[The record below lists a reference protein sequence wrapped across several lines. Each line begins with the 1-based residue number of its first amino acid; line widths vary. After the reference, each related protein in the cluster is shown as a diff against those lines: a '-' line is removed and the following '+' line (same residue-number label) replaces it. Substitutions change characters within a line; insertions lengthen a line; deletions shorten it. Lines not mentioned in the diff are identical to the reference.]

1 MGEGEP
7 PRRRRAAQAPAS
19 RPTSQTKVL
28 SWGTGGTVWRAT
40 GGDTE
45 VRGGPSLHPS
55 QPPPSPMEPEGV
67 PAVTIDGISQRLLN
81 QSPDASSDN
90 LTTRPGEQET
100 PSAAMPDT
108 PKMTPFTR
116 SGSGAVSS
124 PGGTLRP
131 LSLDQVQQVFREGLP
146 LQRHQAESE
155 LSIVQLHSDYTIDL
169 PAPVTPALT
178 TEFVPYL
185 VGRLVLARPG
195 GSPALRVFSAQIPLS
210 SISLSPIAPRSVE
223 ADVPRQARSRSPVP
237 VRDHPLLVVHSDTR
251 KVEMEVGT
259 EMALS
264 EE

>member
-1 MGEGEP
+1 MLE
-7 PRRRRAAQAPAS
+7 
-19 RPTSQTKVL
+19 
-28 SWGTGGTVWRAT
+28 
-40 GGDTE
+40 
-45 VRGGPSLHPS
+45 GPSLHPS

-116 SGSGAVSS
+116 SGSRGLVSS

-210 SISLSPIAPRSVE
+210 SISLRPIAPRSVE

-237 VRDHPLLVVHSDTR
+237 VRDHPLLVIHSDTR

>member
-1 MGEGEP
+1 
-7 PRRRRAAQAPAS
+7 
-19 RPTSQTKVL
+19 
-28 SWGTGGTVWRAT
+28 
-40 GGDTE
+40 
-45 VRGGPSLHPS
+45 
-55 QPPPSPMEPEGV
+55 MEPEGV

-81 QSPDASSDN
+81 QSLDARSDN

-100 PSAAMPDT
+100 LSAAMPDT

-116 SGSGAVSS
+116 SGSRGLVSS

-195 GSPALRVFSAQIPLS
+195 GSPVLRVFSAQIPLS
-210 SISLSPIAPRSVE
+210 SISLRPIAPRLVE
-223 ADVPRQARSRSPVP
+223 ADVQVGPARSRSP
-237 VRDHPLLVVHSDTR
+237 RGNGGLHGFRRSDT
-251 KVEMEVGT
+251 VETISDGDQPVLVSSPGGT
-259 EMALS
+259 LRHQEGGDGNGHRDGSFRRLS
-264 EE
+264 